1 MPLLRTIALD
11 SASLIHSTKSE
22 RCRGESSETTMNV
35 MSERTMTNSA
45 RPNLDASLAEAYEN
59 APYPW
64 NPRLQQ
70 SHIMQNLA
78 TAPYISRI
86 RANYLSI

>member
-11 SASLIHSTKSE
+11 SASLIYSAKSE
-22 RCRGESSETTMNV
+22 RCGGESSETAMNAMSERTMNV

-45 RPNLDASLAEAYEN
+45 RPNLDVSLAEAYEN

-64 NPRLQQ
+64 NPRL
-70 SHIMQNLA
+70 
-78 TAPYISRI
+78 R
-86 RANYLSI
+86 R